1 MVKHIFN
8 LFKPD
13 FRQPVVLTEEARKTI
28 IGELGFLPDE
38 DIISSAGPRI
48 IVKLYMGDDDNF
60 IIKRDGTKSSLLKP
74 TTRENHDLFTTC
86 VGLVVAMNRCCYQDE
101 RFRLSGPYCRLGEW
115 AIIPRNEG
123 VLMYLKGEPV
133 HIFYDDR
140 VVGTVKDP
148 KNIRRE

>member
-1 MVKHIFN
+1 MLNHIVN
-8 LFKPD
+8 LFKSD
-13 FRQPVVLTEEARKTI
+13 FREPITLSEIGRKTI
-28 IGELGFLPDE
+28 IAELGFLPDE
-38 DIISSAGPRI
+38 EVISASGPRI
-48 IVKLYMGDDDNF
+48 IVKLYMGDDNF
-60 IIKRDGTKSSLLKP
+60 AIKRDGTKSSILKP
-74 TTRENHDLFTTC
+74 PSSSNNDLFSTC
-86 VGLVVAMNRCCYQDE
+86 IGLVVSMNRCCYQDE
-101 RFRLSGPYCRLGEW
+101 RFKRSGPYCRLGDW